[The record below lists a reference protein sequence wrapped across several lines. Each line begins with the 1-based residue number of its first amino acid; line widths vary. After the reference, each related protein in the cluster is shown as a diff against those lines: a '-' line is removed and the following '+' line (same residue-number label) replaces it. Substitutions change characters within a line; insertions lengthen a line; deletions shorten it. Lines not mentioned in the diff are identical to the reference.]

1 MKIREIVT
9 LCENSP
15 QCTCIFCER
24 HRRVMAKIPRISD
37 EEALRYGRIA
47 DKMHKQLFI
56 KPVEPSWSE
65 LKKLKL

>member
-24 HRRVMAKIPRISD
+24 HRKVMAKIPRISD
-37 EEALRYGRIA
+37 ELAKKYGKIA
-47 DKMHKQLFI
+47 DKWHKQLYQKEI
-56 KPVEPSWSE
+56 YPPINNDEA
-65 LKKLKL
+65 

>member
-15 QCTCIFCER
+15 QCTCIFCKS
-24 HRRVMAKIPRISD
+24 HRKVMDKIPRISD
-37 EEALRYGRIA
+37 FEAERYGIIA
-47 DKMHKQLFI
+47 DKWHKQLFI

-65 LKKLKL
+65 LQKLKL

>member
-24 HRRVMAKIPRISD
+24 HRKVMAKIPRISD
-37 EEALRYGRIA
+37 ELASKYGRIA
-47 DKMHKQLFI
+47 DKMHKQLYQKEI
-56 KPVEPSWSE
+56 YPPINNKEA
-65 LKKLKL
+65 